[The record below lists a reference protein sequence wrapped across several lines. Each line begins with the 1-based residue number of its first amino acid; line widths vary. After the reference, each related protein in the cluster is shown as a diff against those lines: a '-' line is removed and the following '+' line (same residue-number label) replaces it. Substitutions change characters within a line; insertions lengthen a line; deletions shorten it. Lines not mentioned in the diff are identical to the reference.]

1 MELQAVQMLN
11 DCNKNYIYTHYQ
23 NNPSSS
29 MQILHAGLHAE
40 FAISPDGDF
49 CPLACKHFLHS
60 GQPEFFA
67 LRPFSVQNLHF
78 RNGQILHFSCVQKT
92 HVILINDSY

>member
-1 MELQAVQMLN
+1 
-11 DCNKNYIYTHYQ
+11 
-23 NNPSSS
+23 
-29 MQILHAGLHAE
+29 MQLLHAGLHAE
-40 FAISPDGDF
+40 FTFSPAGNF

-67 LRPFSVQNLHF
+67 LRPLSVQNLHF